1 MLPVTQSA
9 HSCWHALSPASAVG
23 KPARTSLGHYAHK
36 AARVNPQKQAST
48 GNRLRLRPHLRVWT
62 THLACPQSSKRQSRA
77 HCEENESAVVG
88 PAPPFMHA
96 FDNVAPMADP
106 GSVVHT
112 PLIVTQTILQALQAV
127 STQPDLVLTLGL
139 PAEA

>member
-1 MLPVTQSA
+1 M
-9 HSCWHALSPASAVG
+9 
-23 KPARTSLGHYAHK
+23 
-36 AARVNPQKQAST
+36 
-48 GNRLRLRPHLRVWT
+48 
-62 THLACPQSSKRQSRA
+62 
-77 HCEENESAVVG
+77 VG